1 MILFSE
7 NRFLVKKEAIQL
19 KDLAKMPSDIKQ
31 LDHDLDEVKNGW
43 TNLQQISQAFTGDL
57 QNSLVS
63 SGRLI
68 EAVENL
74 EEWIMKVE
82 PELSDLKQID
92 GDVFTVHNLIEQHR
106 HVVNFIYLLR
116 FMLETFNCHHK
127 SECSKKSLTVRR
139 RHLFNYVAWQV
150 T

>member
-1 MILFSE
+1 M
-7 NRFLVKKEAIQL
+7 KKEALQL
-19 KDLAKMPSDIKQ
+19 KDAAKMPSDVKQ
-31 LDHDLDEVKNGW
+31 LDHDLNEVKSGW

-106 HVVNFIYLLR
+106 IVVKVLCMSFR
-116 FMLETFNCHHK
+116 PRA
-127 SECSKKSLTVRR
+127 KSLS
-139 RHLFNYVAWQV
+139 N
-150 T
+150 

>member
-1 MILFSE
+1 MVITSE
-7 NRFLVKKEAIQL
+7 CGFQIKTRFNSVKKEGLQL
-19 KDLAKMPSDIKQ
+19 KDHAKMPSDIKQ
-31 LDHDLDEVKNGW
+31 LDSDLGEVKRGW
-43 TNLQQISQAFTGDL
+43 ANLQQISQAFTGDL

-106 HVVNFIYLLR
+106 Y
-116 FMLETFNCHHK
+116 K
-127 SECSKKSLTVRR
+127 Q
-139 RHLFNYVAWQV
+139 WQLV
-150 T
+150 SQYSSSF

>member
-1 MILFSE
+1 MFILFGEILFS
-7 NRFLVKKEAIQL
+7 VKKEAIQL

-43 TNLQQISQAFTGDL
+43 ANLQKISQAFTGDL

-106 HVVNFIYLLR
+106 HMVKFVYLVELI
-116 FMLETFNCHHK
+116 LC
-127 SECSKKSLTVRR
+127 KKP
-139 RHLFNYVAWQV
+139 
-150 T
+150 

>member
-1 MILFSE
+1 
-7 NRFLVKKEAIQL
+7 
-19 KDLAKMPSDIKQ
+19 MPSDIKQ

-106 HVVNFIYLLR
+106 HVVKFISSFYVGK
-116 FMLETFNCHHK
+116 N
-127 SECSKKSLTVRR
+127 SLSP
-139 RHLFNYVAWQV
+139 
-150 T
+150 